1 MGNSSSKS
9 KSKKQQKSRK
19 MVATATNNNI
29 NAQPFPQTT
38 ITPDYRKPQPE
49 QPQNQQHGEYYYQ
62 DQDQDQEQDEYD
74 DYNVDTSNNGEHANI
89 DSCIDRLIASAQHKH
104 IGKTLCLNQT
114 EVIAICRYAYNIFLD
129 QPVSLIMYKYV
140 VIFNDIHSF
149 TCIDIT

>member
-1 MGNSSSKS
+1 
-9 KSKKQQKSRK
+9 

-49 QPQNQQHGEYYYQ
+49 QPQNQQHGEYYY
-62 DQDQDQEQDEYD
+62 QDQDQEQDEYD

-129 QPVSLIMYKYV
+129 QPVSLVIYKYM
-140 VIFNDIHSF
+140 VIFNGIHSF

>member
-19 MVATATNNNI
+19 IVATATNNNI

-49 QPQNQQHGEYYYQ
+49 QSQNQQHEEYYYH
-62 DQDQDQEQDEYD
+62 DQDQEQDEQD
-74 DYNVDTSNNGEHANI
+74 DYNVDTSKNNEHANI
-89 DSCIDRLIASAQHKH
+89 DSCIERLIASAQHKH

-129 QPVSLIMYKYV
+129 QPVSLIIYKYMI
-140 VIFNDIHSF
+140 IFNNIHSSI
-149 TCIDIT
+149 CIDFT

>member
-19 MVATATNNNI
+19 IVATATNNNI

-49 QPQNQQHGEYYYQ
+49 QSQNQQHEEYYYH
-62 DQDQDQEQDEYD
+62 DQDQEQDGHD
-74 DYNVDTSNNGEHANI
+74 DYNVDTSKNSEHANI
-89 DSCIDRLIASAQHKH
+89 DSCIERLIASAQHKH

-129 QPVSLIMYKYV
+129 QPVSLIIYKYMI
-140 VIFNDIHSF
+140 IFNNIHSS
-149 TCIDIT
+149 TCIDFT

>member
-62 DQDQDQEQDEYD
+62 DQDQEQDEYD
-74 DYNVDTSNNGEHANI
+74 DYNVDTSNNDEHANI

-129 QPVSLIMYKYV
+129 QPVSSVIYKYM
-140 VIFNDIHSF
+140 VIFNGIHSF